1 MTMMI
6 VGISIVVFMLFVF
19 MLMTFILLDALIK
32 ERKRNEN
39 YYKKLRR
46 SYDIRISEL
55 QAEVE
60 VRDTILDAYG
70 IRR

>member
-1 MTMMI
+1 MTAMI
-6 VGISIVVFMLFVF
+6 IGVSILIFLLFVF
-19 MLMTFILLDALIK
+19 MLMTFVILDALIK
-32 ERKRNEN
+32 ERKRNEE

-46 SYDIRISEL
+46 NYDIRISEL
-55 QAEVE
+55 QAEIE

>member
-1 MTMMI
+1 MTMMV
-6 VGISIVVFMLFVF
+6 VGISTLVFLLFVF

-32 ERKRNEN
+32 ERKCNEK
-39 YYKKLRR
+39 YYRKLRR
-46 SYDIRISEL
+46 NYDIRISEL
-55 QAEVE
+55 QAEIE